1 MHFMVRAFHT
11 TLQGVKKAA
20 FMSVL
25 SHLSCCGQQRI
36 SIDVVGKIA
45 KPYLCPG
52 PDNTDRSDNQVAGH
66 HHHHPKDMLN
76 PGAYLRPRLIALLL
90 PRGDPAVSSALALQP
105 FTKSPLLQQLDR
117 LLRPISGIGVCLSTC
132 VGFLQ
137 KLSKHPAVMYR
148 RIRHRVSA
156 ALAKDSMNRNS

>member
-1 MHFMVRAFHT
+1 MAFHT
-11 TLQGVKKAA
+11 TLHRAMKAA

-25 SHLSCCGQQRI
+25 AHLSCCGQQRI

-52 PDNTDRSDNQVAGH
+52 PDNADRSDNQVAGH